1 MAKPKTR
8 TVPAWVCLGVLGAA
22 AFLPGCA
29 SMTGLKTQATVED
42 PNRLTATASLAGTP
56 LSPAAW
62 PDRAWWEGFGDPQLT
77 ALVEAALA
85 GQPTL
90 RIAAARVRQADAL
103 AGGAESALYPQVN
116 LSARTTRQRFSENG
130 LVPRPLAGS
139 WKWSSDVQL
148 GLGYELDFWGKNQAA
163 FDAALDRVRA
173 AEVDYHAA
181 ELILT
186 TSVVRTYLRLDAA
199 YAQRALTEQTY
210 RQRQN
215 TLDLT
220 RRRVDAQ
227 LDSAFDMKQA
237 EAALPATRERLA
249 AINEIIALTRNQLA
263 ALAGKGPDAG
273 AEVRPPQLRD
283 RYAAAVPATLPAEL
297 IGRRPDVVAQ
307 RWRVEAASHDIR
319 AAKAEFYPNISLNA
333 FAGLQSLSLSD
344 FLTAG
349 SRTFGIGP
357 ALSLPIFD
365 RGRLR
370 ANLGVRQ
377 AEYDA
382 AAEQYNATLVTAL
395 HDVVNQLVSLR
406 WLAERAN
413 EQQQAL
419 QLTQEAYDMA
429 VSRYRSGVGNYLQVL
444 SAEGQVLQQKQ
455 LLIDIE
461 TQERTLHLEL
471 IRALGG
477 GYDTATAPASPAP
490 PAQRGGAATRSAS

>member
-1 MAKPKTR
+1 M
-8 TVPAWVCLGVLGAA
+8 
-22 AFLPGCA
+22 
-29 SMTGLKTQATVED
+29 
-42 PNRLTATASLAGTP
+42 
-56 LSPAAW
+56 
-62 PDRAWWEGFGDPQLT
+62 
-77 ALVEAALA
+77 
-85 GQPTL
+85 
-90 RIAAARVRQADAL
+90 
-103 AGGAESALYPQVN
+103 
-116 LSARTTRQRFSENG
+116 
-130 LVPRPLAGS
+130 
-139 WKWSSDVQL
+139 
-148 GLGYELDFWGKNQAA
+148 
-163 FDAALDRVRA
+163 
-173 AEVDYHAA
+173 
-181 ELILT
+181 
-186 TSVVRTYLRLDAA
+186 
-199 YAQRALTEQTY
+199 
-210 RQRQN
+210 
-215 TLDLT
+215 
-220 RRRVDAQ
+220 
-227 LDSAFDMKQA
+227 
-237 EAALPATRERLA
+237 
-249 AINEIIALTRNQLA
+249 
-263 ALAGKGPDAG
+263 
-273 AEVRPPQLRD
+273 
-283 RYAAAVPATLPAEL
+283 PATLPAEL

-365 RGRLR
+365 GGRLR